1 MINNKEL
8 DEMIKKCQTSYELKQ
23 LITLFANEMIGKI
36 TDKQTLKILKVKKQ
50 LEEKENLSKRR
61 IANVG

>member
-8 DEMIKKCQTSYELKQ
+8 DEMIKECKTSSDLKQ

-36 TDKQTLKILKVKKQ
+36 NDKQTLRILKAKKE
-50 LEEKENLSKRR
+50 LEEKEILGKRR
-61 IANVG
+61 INNAS